1 MAQHWLAPAGER
13 GGGRGGGGS
22 RPGRRGAVAD
32 GRARGGLARA
42 LLAAA
47 AQVLGV
53 VPLLVHVP

>member
-1 MAQHWLAPAGER
+1 MAQHWLAPAGE
-13 GGGRGGGGS
+13 RGGGGS